1 MPRRHVT
8 TAQLDDLHAR
18 GLPDRQF
25 RRAVYALEHGAD
37 ALRLLDLRTRRD
49 VTAKLYKDALDAAR
63 LRLRDGSLQPYQLQ
77 TLGRAFAA
85 WQAAVSELVEFQQS
99 RRRVPAAAE

>member
-8 TAQLDDLHAR
+8 TAELDALLAR
-18 GLPDRQF
+18 GLTDRQF

-37 ALRLLDLRTRRD
+37 ALQLLDLRTRRD
-49 VTAKLYKDALDAAR
+49 VTAKLYKDALDAAQ
-63 LRLRDGSLQPYQLQ
+63 LRLRDGSLQPYQLR
-77 TLGRAFAA
+77 TLTQAFAS
-85 WQAAVSELVEFQQS
+85 WQGAASELVEFET

>member
-1 MPRRHVT
+1 MRRYVSST
-8 TAQLDDLHAR
+8 ELDALHAR
-18 GLPDRQF
+18 NLPDRQVQ
-25 RRAVYALEHGAD
+25 RAVYALEHGAD

-63 LRLRDGSLQPYQLQ
+63 LRLRDGSLQPYQLK
-77 TLGRAFAA
+77 TLGRAFQQ
-85 WQAAVSELVEFQQS
+85 WQAAVSELLELQQS